1 MRQQSDRKHAKGSNN
16 EPKFKVKVPHFDFQ
30 QAEMEDKAMEEH
42 FQYEANQSKSNRQ
55 HKATLLTS
63 LERKIQ

>member
-42 FQYEANQSKSNRQ
+42 F
-55 HKATLLTS
+55 
-63 LERKIQ
+63 